1 MVQRGR
7 QEASAPRLL
16 EKCGLSMAMGH
27 APASHRPYEQT
38 SIQSFFVRARAEDE
52 VCYQEVLSY
61 CFASCPLWLP
71 VCAKRRGLDT
81 DWPQHVG

>member
-38 SIQSFFVRARAEDE
+38 SIHSLF
-52 VCYQEVLSY
+52 S
-61 CFASCPLWLP
+61 
-71 VCAKRRGLDT
+71 
-81 DWPQHVG
+81 